1 MATAAKKT
9 PAFKIPKTIGATAD
23 ALFTTRE
30 ARLAMQKEV
39 DALQAQETALREH
52 IINTLPKSES
62 TGAAGKLARVTV
74 VTDQVPQV
82 EDWDALYRYIGRTK
96 SWELLNRA
104 LGKAAAKE
112 RFDAGKKIPGV
123 KMMPIVKVSIN
134 KV

>member
-9 PAFKIPKTIGATAD
+9 PAFKIPKTIGAVAD
-23 ALFTTRE
+23 ALFSTRE
-30 ARLAMQKEV
+30 ARLALQKEV

-52 IINTLPKSES
+52 VINTLPKSES

-74 VTDQVPQV
+74 VTDQIPQV
-82 EDWDALYRYIGRTK
+82 EDWDALYKYIGRTK

-112 RFDAGKKIPGV
+112 RLDAGKKIPGV
-123 KMMPIVKVSIN
+123 TMMPIVKVSIN